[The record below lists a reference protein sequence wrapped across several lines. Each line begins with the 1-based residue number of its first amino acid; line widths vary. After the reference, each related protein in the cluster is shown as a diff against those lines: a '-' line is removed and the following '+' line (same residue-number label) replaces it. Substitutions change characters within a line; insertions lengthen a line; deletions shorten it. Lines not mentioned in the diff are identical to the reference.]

1 MMITIRKM
9 QFDDLDQVMAI
20 EEANFSV
27 PWTINGF
34 FSFLLR
40 EDARFL
46 VAEEADKIVGYCGVI
61 LTPPESDITNVC
73 VSEEYR
79 RKGIARMLLGQLQ
92 KDLSKSG
99 ITTLHLE
106 VRESN
111 LPAIA
116 LYEKLGFVR
125 DGLRPRYYENPTE
138 DAILMSSTF

>member
-1 MMITIRKM
+1 
-9 QFDDLDQVMAI
+9 
-20 EEANFSV
+20 
-27 PWTINGF
+27 
-34 FSFLLR
+34 
-40 EDARFL
+40 
-46 VAEEADKIVGYCGVI
+46 
-61 LTPPESDITNVC
+61 
-73 VSEEYR
+73 
-79 RKGIARMLLGQLQ
+79 MLLGQLQ

-138 DAILMSSTF
+138 DDSHVLHLLIPAVSTGKSLLNPVH